1 MDPNLVIPRM
11 KIQLGEK
18 MSTMELIKKLINNM
32 NWKLILD
39 CDVIKCSKFNA
50 EVP

>member
-1 MDPNLVIPRM
+1 MNPNLVILET

-18 MSTMELIKKLINNM
+18 MSTMKLINNM

-39 CDVIKCSKFNA
+39 CDVVKCSKFNA